1 MLTDQD
7 DGSEQL
13 MKDKNYLELYLK
25 KIGSFPLLGP
35 DEVFSL
41 GKDQKQ
47 AYEML
52 LLNMLGYGRSS
63 FSSEVSELGKAALD
77 KTVKEYCPKNK
88 LLSPKSP
95 SKNLEAN
102 LHPEAAYSPE
112 EAISEKEI
120 KDSAENGLSTR
131 DAVIV
136 YSGKYVSGKNY
147 DLFINLIGQVGDLKL
162 EEPLVS
168 LSQLGPENPY
178 CALMDLF
185 YNKISRGL
193 FREAVNNFKER
204 IDPLL
209 PNLEKLLKDSD
220 KISKENALVS
230 AYSNIVKLSR
240 RAEKIRE
247 RIITSNLR
255 LVVSIA
261 KKYHGQDLSDLI
273 NDGNTGLILAVDHYD
288 HTIASFSTHAS
299 EWIEATIKKEILK
312 SGRAHKLNHSLSK
325 ESSDLK
331 RTIEHL
337 SGRLERRP
345 TDAEILS
352 FLDWSASKM
361 DEVRTYQKAQN
372 PIYMDDSAGEEG
384 DDTIGESF
392 SDHQILSDEE
402 LVKSKLKDKV
412 REAINLLSSMDEQ
425 QIIRKRFAIDN
436 REYTL
441 DELAR
446 IRGITRE
453 GIRRKEVRAL
463 LRLREPS
470 FGLAEFNPN
479 RS

>member
-1 MLTDQD
+1 MAA
-7 DGSEQL
+7 SRHFFII
-13 MKDKNYLELYLK
+13 KVRIRK
-25 KIGSFPLLGP
+25 
-35 DEVFSL
+35 
-41 GKDQKQ
+41 
-47 AYEML
+47 
-52 LLNMLGYGRSS
+52 SS
-63 FSSEVSELGKAALD
+63 
-77 KTVKEYCPKNK
+77 
-88 LLSPKSP
+88 

-102 LHPEAAYSPE
+102 LHPEAASSPE

-392 SDHQILSDEE
+392 SDHQIFLGEKVLKRQKPMPYSFVSHSQNGNTSVSAEIFNSIPHERFHTLCSIRRITEKPNNGLTRKVLPACVRLFHPDIQLIFCSYTFYTDQEVFVSIDNQRRDAWIRE
-402 LVKSKLKDKV
+402 RKQHGNKIVVANKKKCSGERQILQYFLHLEYCRGLGYWKLIKFGF
-412 REAINLLSSMDEQ
+412 R
-425 QIIRKRFAIDN
+425 RKR
-436 REYTL
+436 RHMPY
-441 DELAR
+441 
-446 IRGITRE
+446 
-453 GIRRKEVRAL
+453 
-463 LRLREPS
+463 
-470 FGLAEFNPN
+470 
-479 RS
+479 